1 LKLKNTPTLIRKFN
15 STRNEKKYHH
25 LIFVQHKKVT
35 LIYFLFTIWKKN
47 SIEENEEK
55 LVAGVLGVAMQCAIH
70 GAIV

>member
-1 LKLKNTPTLIRKFN
+1 MK
-15 STRNEKKYHH
+15 KKYHH

-47 SIEENEEK
+47 SIEEKEEK